1 MFSEP
6 TKILLKPKLLL
17 KELEDHEVKVVGVVF
32 FGSNA
37 NLNANNINFSKDY
50 DLLIVIDKFQHVS
63 EEIKLKI
70 ISSFLMKYTIRL
82 DIHVYTLPELS
93 SGLREP
99 DLLLVGL
106 SRNYKILY
114 GTDEFKSIFQLIDSI
129 EERNVYKIR
138 I

>member
-63 EEIKLKI
+63 EEIKLK
-70 ISSFLMKYTIRL
+70 
-82 DIHVYTLPELS
+82 
-93 SGLREP
+93 
-99 DLLLVGL
+99 
-106 SRNYKILY
+106 NW
-114 GTDEFKSIFQLIDSI
+114 
-129 EERNVYKIR
+129 
-138 I
+138 